1 MEDTDVETCH
11 YKGRISFP
19 CFHGYKYK
27 DENKGR
33 NGSFFRLKYFLVKF
47 IGIDTSE
54 LLRFLHESGLESKE
68 DSLCFD
74 TRRRYWQLFPTT

>member
-1 MEDTDVETCH
+1 MVTNT
-11 YKGRISFP
+11 
-19 CFHGYKYK
+19 K

-33 NGSFFRLKYFLVKF
+33 NGSFFRLKYFIVKF

-74 TRRRYWQLFPTT
+74 TRRRYWQLFPAT